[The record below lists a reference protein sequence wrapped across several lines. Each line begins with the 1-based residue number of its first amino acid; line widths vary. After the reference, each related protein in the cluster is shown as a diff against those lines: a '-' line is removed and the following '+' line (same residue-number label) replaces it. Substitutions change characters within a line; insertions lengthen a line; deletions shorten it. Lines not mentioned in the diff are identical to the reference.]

1 MKSGASEARVDSLTN
16 VFLGIFLT
24 VGNFS
29 HIILA
34 SLRTFNINAFDK
46 MAERIHLF
54 KINRV
59 SEANKV
65 HILPSFSRKRHV
77 IVIKMASDALK

>member
-1 MKSGASEARVDSLTN
+1 MKSGASEVSVAYKRLFRNIFDSWK
-16 VFLGIFLT
+16 F
-24 VGNFS
+24 FS
-29 HIILA
+29 HNFGLF
-34 SLRTFNINAFDK
+34 TNPQYKTFDK

-65 HILPSFSRKRHV
+65 HILPSFSRKRLV
-77 IVIKMASDALK
+77 IVTKMASDALK